1 MDSLI
6 SASARALAAGDPLGA
21 LQRVALRDD
30 PLRMPGWHWC
40 LRWPRCAGAMAQPVG
55 RLQRVAGLST
65 PLLLALAALGVHIL
79 AMLAVTGAMAAAAC
93 QAVQAAQ
100 RWLQRHRRCSGDPA
114 R

>member
-1 MDSLI
+1 M
-6 SASARALAAGDPLGA
+6 GWPWCT
-21 LQRVALRDD
+21 V
-30 PLRMPGWHWC
+30 PGWRWC
-40 LRWPRCAGAMAQPVG
+40 LRWHRCAGAMAQPVG

-79 AMLAVTGAMAAAAC
+79 VMLAVTGAMAAAAC

-100 RWLQRHRRCSGDPA
+100 RWLQRHRRCCGGPS